1 MAKTLVCYHRD
12 LDGFGSAF
20 AFWKKYM
27 RDKTFAAAHGEVEYV
42 SVQYGEPFPK
52 EPTDYTHIYVLD
64 FTFDRATCDEL
75 DKVVQLTIIDHHESK
90 FKDLEGARYAVLDAS
105 MSGAELTWKT
115 LYGMPIPEVIKYVG
129 DYDLHTFALPNSRE
143 ITSYLRFLSWDFEVW
158 DNIDMSVALDVGT
171 LLWEQVQSEAK
182 FLASRSMP
190 VEYLG
195 VKTRIFDA
203 PIQYNEA
210 ASRIYEGEALPF
222 VAFYRHDGDKW
233 LLGIRGN
240 QGWNLTKLANVFG
253 GNGHR
258 NASGFTLAGNF
269 NPTLMANALL
279 SAFHALYVARMTG
292 RQARQFAE
300 SQLMPMGM
308 FTLPPF
314 VDPGL
319 VTDEDFPPPVEA
331 GEGVL

>member
-12 LDGFGSAF
+12 LDGFGAAF

-27 RDKTFAAAHGEVEYV
+27 RDKNFKAAHGEVEYE

-52 EPTDYTHIYVLD
+52 KASDYTHIYVLD
-64 FTFDRATCDEL
+64 FTFDRAICDEL
-75 DKVVQLTIIDHHESK
+75 DKVAQLTVIDHHEGK

-115 LYGMPIPEVIKYVG
+115 LSGSPIPDVIKYVG
-129 DYDLHTFALPNSRE
+129 DYDLHTFLLPNSRE
-143 ITSYLRFLSWDFEVW
+143 ITSYLRFLDWDFEVW
-158 DNIDMSVALDVGT
+158 DNIDMNVALQIGT
-171 LLWEQVQSEAK
+171 VLWAQVQSEAK

-210 ASRIYEGEALPF
+210 SVRLYESEVLPF
-222 VAFYRHDGDKW
+222 VVFYRHDGDKW
-233 LLGIRGN
+233 LVGLRGN
-240 QGWNLTKLANVFG
+240 QGWNLIKVANIFG
-253 GNGHR
+253 GGGHR
-258 NASGFTLAGNF
+258 NASGLTFTGNF

-279 SAFHALYVARMTG
+279 SAFHALYVGRMSG

-300 SQLMPMGM
+300 SQLMPLGL
-308 FTLPPF
+308 FTLAPY
-314 VDPGL
+314 VEPGP
-319 VTDEDFPPPVEA
+319 VTDEDFPPSAEA

>member
-52 EPTDYTHIYVLD
+52 EASDYTHIYVLD
-64 FTFDRATCDEL
+64 FTFDRAICDEL
-75 DKVVQLTIIDHHESK
+75 AAVVKLKVIDHHESK
-90 FKDLEGARYAVLDAS
+90 FKDLEGADYAVLDAS

-115 LYGMPIPEVIKYVG
+115 IYGMPIPEVIKYVG
-129 DYDLHTFALPNSRE
+129 DYDLHTFLLPNSRE
-143 ITSYLRFLSWDFEVW
+143 ITSYLRFLDWDFETW
-158 DNIDMSVALDVGT
+158 DNIDMGVALDVGT
-171 LLWEQVQSEAK
+171 LLWAQVQSEAK
-182 FLASRSMP
+182 FLAKRSML

-195 VKTRIFDA
+195 ISTRIFDA

-210 ASRIYEGEALPF
+210 ATQVYENEVLPF
-222 VAFYRHDGDKW
+222 VTFFRYDGDKW
-233 LLGIRGN
+233 LVGVRGN

-258 NASGFTLAGNF
+258 NASGFTLTGNF

-279 SAFHALYVARMTG
+279 STFHALYVARTSG

-300 SQLMPMGM
+300 AQLMPMGM
-308 FTLPPF
+308 FTLAPY
-314 VDPGL
+314 VEPGA
-319 VTDEDFPPPVEA
+319 VTDEDFPPTDET
-331 GEGVL
+331 GEGVV